1 MSHFSEKL
9 YELRK
14 EKGFSQE
21 ELADR
26 LNVARQT
33 ISKWENGTTTPDTN
47 NLIELSNIFEISI
60 DDFVGKNKIE
70 DIENKEVVNSKIN
83 KKIVKRIIVGIIS
96 ILLLLFILIL
106 VNRFILITKIRMNLV
121 TSQRRDI
128 NFSYFQ
134 NEINIKSGITSKW
147 DFIRAYRKDDK
158 LLISYYT
165 TDIDN
170 TAENAEAEQVRIEYY
185 DKDNYYDIDLKNKTY
200 NKLKNEN
207 NTRFFYNLT
216 GLRLDAE
223 FVKEF
228 GELSPI
234 GERILFALNFKN
246 KFVVSKQ
253 DTGELV
259 ITLRNGKDIANQT
272 TVTVF
277 DIENK
282 PCISV
287 MKTNGEYGVI
297 DYKAYSYEW
306 EKENVKDEDV
316 KIPDLTEFNLIE
328 E

>member
-1 MSHFSEKL
+1 MSYFSEKL

-21 ELADR
+21 ELADK

-70 DIENKEVVNSKIN
+70 DNENKDVEKSKIN
-83 KKIVKRIIVGIIS
+83 KKIVKRIFIGIVS
-96 ILLLLFILIL
+96 ILLLVFIFI
-106 VNRFILITKIRMNLV
+106 VINRFILITKIRMNLV

-128 NFSYFQ
+128 DFSYFQ

-147 DFIRAYRKDDK
+147 NFLRAYRKEDK

-165 TDIDN
+165 TDIKN
-170 TAENAEAEQVRIEYY
+170 TAETAEAEQVRIEYY

-200 NKLKNEN
+200 KKLKNEN

-216 GLRLDAE
+216 GLKLDAE
-223 FVKEF
+223 FVKNF
-228 GELSPI
+228 GELSSAS
-234 GERILFALNFKN
+234 ERILFALNFKN

-259 ITLRNGKDIANQT
+259 ITLRNGENLANQT
-272 TVTVF
+272 TVTAF
-277 DIENK
+277 DIENN

-306 EKENVKDEDV
+306 EKVEVKDEDV
-316 KIPDLTEFNLIE
+316 KLPDLTEYVLIE